1 MCPARGFAA
10 RGRWAC
16 PVLRRA
22 LGHAQNLTPLSSTRR
37 KKVKK
42 LLHPRG
48 RLLVAVATQTWSFPS
63 ELPGFPPWMLKSY
76 RLPPRDFQLLSR
88 RAAAA
93 LDSEAWLE
101 TAPLSLAALLE
112 APRFPHQA
120 RGALQPRHLPLALLC
135 LCRLVANCLG
145 MKGAI

>member
-1 MCPARGFAA
+1 MGLSCAETCFGARAEPHAF
-10 RGRWAC
+10 
-16 PVLRRA
+16 VL
-22 LGHAQNLTPLSSTRR
+22 HQEEKS
-37 KKVKK
+37 KKA
-42 LLHPRG
+42 P
-48 RLLVAVATQTWSFPS
+48 PS
-63 ELPGFPPWMLKSY
+63 EGQAAGSCGYPDLELPLRAPRVSTLDAQSY

-112 APRFPHQA
+112 APRFPQQA